1 MNLVELLLTN
11 LAVIAG
17 AMLLLWLIS
26 IPTRNASIVDIFW
39 GPAFAIVALVGW
51 FLGDGDLE
59 RRTLLAALTAAWGM
73 RLGMYLA
80 LRNLG
85 HGEDPRYARWRKR
98 VEDAGGNF
106 RWTSLVMVFG
116 LQGLLVIVVSLP
128 VQAGQL
134 AATGRPPG
142 AIALVGSLLWL
153 TGFLFETIG
162 DWQLRQFKSVPA
174 NRGRLL
180 DTGLWRY
187 TRHPN
192 YFGNAC
198 LWWGLWLVACD
209 APGLWWTAI
218 GPALMTLLLLK
229 VTGVVLLEKSLV
241 ASNPQ
246 YAGYQRRTS
255 SFIPWP
261 PRGS

>member
-1 MNLVELLLTN
+1 VTLHQLLLTN
-11 LAVIAG
+11 LAVIAC

-39 GPAFAIVALVGW
+39 GPAFAVVAMVGW
-51 FLGDGDLE
+51 FLGDGDDD
-59 RRTLLAALTAAWGM
+59 RRTLLAALTCAWGL
-73 RLGMYLA
+73 RLGVHLA

-85 HGEDPRYARWRKR
+85 HGEDVRYARWRDR
-98 VEDAGGNF
+98 VRNAGGNF
-106 RWTSLVMVFG
+106 TWHSLAMVFG
-116 LQGLLVIVVSLP
+116 LQGVLVIVVSLP

-134 AATGRPPG
+134 AVTGEPLG
-142 AIALVGSLLWL
+142 MLALIGTLLWL
-153 TGFLFETIG
+153 AGFLFEAVG
-162 DWQLRQFKSVPA
+162 DWQLRQFKADPA
-174 NRGRLL
+174 NHGKLL
-180 DTGLWRY
+180 DSGLWRY

-198 LWWGLWLVACD
+198 IWWGLWLVACD

-218 GPALMTLLLLK
+218 GPALMTFLLLK
-229 VTGVVLLEKSLV
+229 VSGVTLLEKSLV
-241 ASNPQ
+241 ASNPL

-261 PRGS
+261 PKGS